1 MLNKKVIIIIS
12 SLLIGTII
20 YFLSGSD
27 AYITFGLNN
36 GMRVISNSFVINY
49 IPDFLWAVAFVLTL
63 SFFLENILTAG
74 ILVVL
79 FGTIFEVFQRY
90 NIVKGT
96 CDVIDV
102 IVEAVGVILMIMFVK
117 GDINEKQ

>member
-27 AYITFGLNN
+27 EYITFGLND
-36 GMRVISNSFVINY
+36 GVRVITNSFVINY

-63 SFFLENILTAG
+63 SFFLDNMLTAG

-79 FGTIFEVFQRY
+79 FGTVFEALQRY
-90 NIVKGT
+90 NIIKGT

-102 IVEAVGVILMIMFVK
+102 IVEAVGVILMIVFMK

>member
-1 MLNKKVIIIIS
+1 M
-12 SLLIGTII
+12 IGAII

-27 AYITFGLNN
+27 AYITFGLND
-36 GMRVISNSFVINY
+36 GVRVITNSFVINY

-63 SFFLENILTAG
+63 SFFLDNMLTAG

-79 FGTIFEVFQRY
+79 FGTIFEALQRY
-90 NIVKGT
+90 NIIKGT
-96 CDVIDV
+96 CDVLD
-102 IVEAVGVILMIMFVK
+102 IVVEEVGVILMIVFVK

>member
-1 MLNKKVIIIIS
+1 MLNKKTIIIIC
-12 SLLIGTII
+12 SLLIGAII

-27 AYITFGLNN
+27 AYITFGLND
-36 GMRVISNSFVINY
+36 GVRVITNSFVINY

-63 SFFLENILTAG
+63 SFFLDNMLTAG

-79 FGTIFEVFQRY
+79 FGTVFEALQRY
-90 NIVKGT
+90 NIIKGT

-102 IVEAVGVILMIMFVK
+102 IVEAVGVILMIVFMK

>member
-1 MLNKKVIIIIS
+1 MNKKTIIIIC
-12 SLLIGTII
+12 SLLIGAII

-27 AYITFGLNN
+27 AYITFGLND
-36 GMRVISNSFVINY
+36 GVRVITNSFVINY

-63 SFFLENILTAG
+63 SFFLDNMLTAG

-79 FGTIFEVFQRY
+79 FGTIFEALQRY
-90 NIVKGT
+90 NIIKGT
-96 CDVIDV
+96 CDVLDIV
-102 IVEAVGVILMIMFVK
+102 VEAVGVILMIVFVK

>member
-49 IPDFLWAVAFVLTL
+49 IPDFLWAVAFVLSL

>member
-1 MLNKKVIIIIS
+1 
-12 SLLIGTII
+12 
-20 YFLSGSD
+20 
-27 AYITFGLNN
+27 
-36 GMRVISNSFVINY
+36 MRVISNSFVINY

-79 FGTIFEVFQRY
+79 FGTIFEVFHRY

>member
-1 MLNKKVIIIIS
+1 MLNKKTIIIIC
-12 SLLIGTII
+12 SLLIGAII

-27 AYITFGLNN
+27 AYITFGLND
-36 GMRVISNSFVINY
+36 GVRVITNSFVINY

-63 SFFLENILTAG
+63 SFFLDNMLTAG

-79 FGTIFEVFQRY
+79 FGTIFEALQRY
-90 NIVKGT
+90 NIIKGT
-96 CDVIDV
+96 CDVLDIV
-102 IVEAVGVILMIMFVK
+102 VEAVGVILMIMFVK

>member
-102 IVEAVGVILMIMFVK
+102 IVEAVGVILMIVFVK

>member
-102 IVEAVGVILMIMFVK
+102 IVEAAGVILMIVFVK

>member
-1 MLNKKVIIIIS
+1 MLNKKTIIIIC
-12 SLLIGTII
+12 SLLIGAII

-27 AYITFGLNN
+27 AYITFGLND
-36 GMRVISNSFVINY
+36 GVRVITNSFVITY

-63 SFFLENILTAG
+63 SFFLDNMLTAG

-79 FGTIFEVFQRY
+79 FGTVFEALQRY
-90 NIVKGT
+90 NIIKGT

-102 IVEAVGVILMIMFVK
+102 IVEAVGVILMIVFMK

>member
-1 MLNKKVIIIIS
+1 MLNKKTIIIIC
-12 SLLIGTII
+12 SLLIGAII

-27 AYITFGLNN
+27 AYITFGLND
-36 GMRVISNSFVINY
+36 GVRVITNSFVINY

-63 SFFLENILTAG
+63 SFFLDNMLTAG

-79 FGTIFEVFQRY
+79 FGTIFEALQRY
-90 NIVKGT
+90 NIIKGT
-96 CDVIDV
+96 CDVLDIV
-102 IVEAVGVILMIMFVK
+102 VEAVGVILMIVFVK

>member
-1 MLNKKVIIIIS
+1 MNKKVIIIIS

>member
-1 MLNKKVIIIIS
+1 MLNKKTIIIIC
-12 SLLIGTII
+12 SLLIGAII

-27 AYITFGLNN
+27 AYITFGLND
-36 GMRVISNSFVINY
+36 GVRVITNSFVINY

-63 SFFLENILTAG
+63 SFFLDNMLTAG

-79 FGTIFEVFQRY
+79 FGTVFEALQRY
-90 NIVKGT
+90 NIIKGT